1 MIFIFATLKTFKFLK
16 FTMRNLHFKNM
27 IIESLQNE
35 KIKNLNRLITDNRF
49 RKKSGVFV
57 VEGKQENERAL
68 QFGFENVEFFIC
80 ESIFGINHPDGKIHF
95 VSSQVYEKLAY
106 RGTSEGIIG
115 IYKAKEFDLKNYQPK
130 DNASVIVVESVE
142 KPGNLGA
149 ILRSC
154 EAFGIDALIVTD
166 SRVDFYNPNVLRSSV
181 GCFFGMNVFSATNE
195 ETLSFL
201 QENSF
206 KIYTTYMDET
216 AEDLYK
222 KNFNEKSALFFG
234 TEHSGLSDFW
244 LHKGENILIPM
255 SGTIDSLNLSNA
267 VAISCYEILRQKLT
281 K

>member
-1 MIFIFATLKTFKFLK
+1 MT
-16 FTMRNLHFKNM
+16 
-27 IIESLQNE
+27 IESLQNE

-68 QFGFENVEFFIC
+68 QFGFENIEFYIC
-80 ESIFGINHPDGKIHF
+80 ENIFGINHPEGKIHF

-106 RGTSEGIIG
+106 RGSSEGIIG
-115 IYKAKEFDLKNYQPK
+115 IYKTKEFNLNEFSPK
-130 DNASVIVVESVE
+130 ENASIIVVESVE

-166 SRVDFYNPNVLRSSV
+166 TKVDFYNPNVLRSSV
-181 GCFFGMNVFSATNE
+181 GCFFGMNVFSASNE
-195 ETLSFL
+195 ETLAFL
-201 QENSF
+201 QKNNF
-206 KIYTTYMDET
+206 KIYTTFMDES

-222 KNFNEKSALFFG
+222 KNFTEKSALFFG

-244 LHKGENILIPM
+244 LNKGENILIPM

-267 VAISCYEILRQKLT
+267 VAIACYEILRQKLN

>member
-1 MIFIFATLKTFKFLK
+1 MT
-16 FTMRNLHFKNM
+16 
-27 IIESLQNE
+27 IESLQNE

-49 RKKSGVFV
+49 RKKSGIFV

-68 QFGFENVEFFIC
+68 QFGFENIEFYIC
-80 ESIFGINHPDGKIHF
+80 ENIFGINHPEGKIHF

-106 RGTSEGIIG
+106 RGSSEGIIG
-115 IYKAKEFDLKNYQPK
+115 IYKTKEFNLNEFSPK
-130 DNASVIVVESVE
+130 ENASIIVVESVE

-166 SRVDFYNPNVLRSSV
+166 TKVDFYNPNVLRSSV
-181 GCFFGMNVFSATNE
+181 GCFFGMNVFSASNE
-195 ETLSFL
+195 ETLAFL
-201 QENSF
+201 QKNNF
-206 KIYTTYMDET
+206 KIYTTFMDES

-222 KNFNEKSALFFG
+222 KNFTEKSALFFG

-244 LHKGENILIPM
+244 LNKGENILIPM
-255 SGTIDSLNLSNA
+255 AGTIDSLNLSNA
-267 VAISCYEILRQKLT
+267 VAIACYEILRQKLN

>member
-1 MIFIFATLKTFKFLK
+1 
-16 FTMRNLHFKNM
+16 M

-35 KIKNLNRLITDNRF
+35 KIKNLNRLTTDNRF

-68 QFGFENVEFFIC
+68 QFGFENIEFFIC
-80 ESIFGINHPDGKIHF
+80 EPIFGINHPKGKIYF

-106 RGTSEGIIG
+106 RGSSEGIIG
-115 IYKAKEFDLKNYQPK
+115 IYKTKEFNLNEFSPEE
-130 DNASVIVVESVE
+130 NASVIVVESVE

-166 SRVDFYNPNVLRSSV
+166 TKVDFYNPNVLRSSV

-195 ETLSFL
+195 ETLAFL
-201 QENSF
+201 QKNNF
-206 KIYTTYMDET
+206 KIYTTFMDES

-222 KNFNEKSALFFG
+222 KNFTEKSALFFG

-244 LHKGENILIPM
+244 LNKGENILIPM

-267 VAISCYEILRQKLT
+267 VAIACYEILRQKLN

>member
-1 MIFIFATLKTFKFLK
+1 MT
-16 FTMRNLHFKNM
+16 
-27 IIESLQNE
+27 IESLQNE

-68 QFGFENVEFFIC
+68 QFGFENVEFYIC
-80 ESIFGINHPDGKIHF
+80 ENIFGINHPEGKIHF

-106 RGTSEGIIG
+106 RGSSEGIIG
-115 IYKAKEFDLKNYQPK
+115 IYKTKEFNLNEFSPEE
-130 DNASVIVVESVE
+130 NASVIVVESVE

-166 SRVDFYNPNVLRSSV
+166 TKVDFYNPNVLRSSV
-181 GCFFGMNVFSATNE
+181 GCFFGMNVFSASNE
-195 ETLSFL
+195 ETLAFL
-201 QENSF
+201 QKNNF
-206 KIYTTYMDET
+206 KIYTTFMDES
-216 AEDLYK
+216 AEDLYQ
-222 KNFNEKSALFFG
+222 KNFTEKSALFFG

-244 LHKGENILIPM
+244 LNKGENILIPM
-255 SGTIDSLNLSNA
+255 AGTIDSLNLSNA
-267 VAISCYEILRQKLT
+267 VAIACYEILRQKIN

>member
-1 MIFIFATLKTFKFLK
+1 MT
-16 FTMRNLHFKNM
+16 
-27 IIESLQNE
+27 IESLQNE

-68 QFGFENVEFFIC
+68 QFGFENIEFYIC
-80 ESIFGINHPDGKIHF
+80 ENIFGINHPEGKIHF

-106 RGTSEGIIG
+106 RGSSEGIIG
-115 IYKAKEFDLKNYQPK
+115 IYKTKEFNLNEFSPEE
-130 DNASVIVVESVE
+130 NASVIVVESVE

-166 SRVDFYNPNVLRSSV
+166 TKVDFYNPNVLRSSV
-181 GCFFGMNVFSATNE
+181 GCFFGMNVFSASNE
-195 ETLSFL
+195 ETLAFL
-201 QENSF
+201 QKNNF
-206 KIYTTYMDET
+206 KIYTTFMDES
-216 AEDLYK
+216 AEDLYQ
-222 KNFNEKSALFFG
+222 KNFSEKSALFFG

-244 LHKGENILIPM
+244 LNKGENILIPM
-255 SGTIDSLNLSNA
+255 AGTIDSLNLSNA
-267 VAISCYEILRQKLT
+267 VAIACYEILRQKLN

>member
-1 MIFIFATLKTFKFLK
+1 
-16 FTMRNLHFKNM
+16 M

-49 RKKSGVFV
+49 RKKSGIFV

-68 QFGFENVEFFIC
+68 QFGFENIEFYIY
-80 ESIFGINHPDGKIHF
+80 ENIFGINHPEGKIHF

-106 RGTSEGIIG
+106 RGSSEGIIG
-115 IYKAKEFDLKNYQPK
+115 IYKTKEFNLNEFSPK
-130 DNASVIVVESVE
+130 ENASIIVVESVE

-166 SRVDFYNPNVLRSSV
+166 TKVDFYNPNVLRSSV
-181 GCFFGMNVFSATNE
+181 GCFFGMNVFSASNE
-195 ETLSFL
+195 ETLAFL
-201 QENSF
+201 QKNNF
-206 KIYTTYMDET
+206 KIYTTFMDES
-216 AEDLYK
+216 AEDLYQ
-222 KNFNEKSALFFG
+222 KNFTEKSALFFG

-244 LHKGENILIPM
+244 LNKGENILIPM
-255 SGTIDSLNLSNA
+255 AGTIDSLNLSNA
-267 VAISCYEILRQKLT
+267 VAIACYEILRQKLN

>member
-1 MIFIFATLKTFKFLK
+1 
-16 FTMRNLHFKNM
+16 M

-57 VEGKQENERAL
+57 VEGQQENERAL

-80 ESIFGINHPDGKIHF
+80 ESIFGINHPEGKKHF

-106 RGTSEGIIG
+106 RGSSEGIIG
-115 IYKAKEFDLKNYQPK
+115 IYKTKEFNLNEFSPK
-130 DNASVIVVESVE
+130 ENASIIVVESVE

-166 SRVDFYNPNVLRSSV
+166 TKVDFYNPNVLRSSV

-195 ETLSFL
+195 ETLAFL
-201 QENSF
+201 QKNNF
-206 KIYTTYMDET
+206 KIYTTFMDES

-222 KNFNEKSALFFG
+222 KNFTEKSALFFG

-244 LHKGENILIPM
+244 LNKGENILIPM
-255 SGTIDSLNLSNA
+255 AGTIDSLNLSNA
-267 VAISCYEILRQKLT
+267 VAIACYEILRQKLN

>member
-1 MIFIFATLKTFKFLK
+1 
-16 FTMRNLHFKNM
+16 M

-68 QFGFENVEFFIC
+68 QFGFENIEFYIC
-80 ESIFGINHPDGKIHF
+80 ENIFGINHPEGKIHF

-106 RGTSEGIIG
+106 RGSSEGIIG
-115 IYKAKEFDLKNYQPK
+115 IYKTKEFNLNEFSPK
-130 DNASVIVVESVE
+130 ENASIIVVESVE

-154 EAFGIDALIVTD
+154 EAFGINALIVTD
-166 SRVDFYNPNVLRSSV
+166 TKVDFYNPNVLRSSV
-181 GCFFGMNVFSATNE
+181 GCFFGMNVFSASNE
-195 ETLSFL
+195 ETLAFL
-201 QENSF
+201 QKNNF
-206 KIYTTYMDET
+206 KIYTTFMDES

-222 KNFNEKSALFFG
+222 KNFTEKSALFFG

-244 LHKGENILIPM
+244 LNKGENILIPM

-267 VAISCYEILRQKLT
+267 VAIACYEILRQKLE

>member
-1 MIFIFATLKTFKFLK
+1 MT
-16 FTMRNLHFKNM
+16 
-27 IIESLQNE
+27 IESLQNE

-49 RKKSGVFV
+49 RKKSGIFV

-68 QFGFENVEFFIC
+68 QFGFENIEFYIC
-80 ESIFGINHPDGKIHF
+80 ENIFGINHPEGKIHF

-106 RGTSEGIIG
+106 RGSSEGIIG
-115 IYKAKEFDLKNYQPK
+115 IYKTKEFNLNEFSPEE
-130 DNASVIVVESVE
+130 NASVIVVESVE

-166 SRVDFYNPNVLRSSV
+166 TKVDFYNPNVLRSSV
-181 GCFFGMNVFSATNE
+181 GCFFGMNVFSASNE
-195 ETLSFL
+195 ETLAFL
-201 QENSF
+201 QKNNF
-206 KIYTTYMDET
+206 KIYTTFMDES

-222 KNFNEKSALFFG
+222 KNFTEKSALFFG

-244 LHKGENILIPM
+244 LNKGENILIPM

-267 VAISCYEILRQKLT
+267 VAIACYEILRQKLN

>member
-1 MIFIFATLKTFKFLK
+1 MV
-16 FTMRNLHFKNM
+16 
-27 IIESLQNE
+27 IESLQNE

-57 VEGKQENERAL
+57 VEGKQENERAV
-68 QFGFENVEFFIC
+68 QFGFENVEYFIC
-80 ESIFGINHPDGKIHF
+80 ENIFGINHPEGKIHF
-95 VSSQVYEKLAY
+95 VSPQIYEKLAY

-115 IYKAKEFDLKNYQPK
+115 IYKTKEFDLNSFQPK
-130 DNASVIVVESVE
+130 ENASIIVVESVE

-166 SRVDFYNPNVLRSSV
+166 TKVDFYNPNVLRNSV
-181 GCFFGMNVFSATNE
+181 GCFFGMNVFSASNE
-195 ETLSFL
+195 ETLAFL
-201 QENSF
+201 QKNNF
-206 KIYTTYMDET
+206 KIYTTFMDES

-222 KNFNEKSALFFG
+222 KNFKEKSALFFG

-244 LHKGENILIPM
+244 LNKGENILIPM

-267 VAISCYEILRQKLT
+267 VAISCYEILRQKL
-281 K
+281 

>member
-1 MIFIFATLKTFKFLK
+1 MT
-16 FTMRNLHFKNM
+16 
-27 IIESLQNE
+27 IESLQNE
-35 KIKNLNRLITDNRF
+35 KIKNMNRLITDNRF

-68 QFGFENVEFFIC
+68 QFGFENIEFFIC
-80 ESIFGINHPDGKIHF
+80 EPIFGINHPKGKIYF

-106 RGTSEGIIG
+106 RGSSEGIIG
-115 IYKAKEFDLKNYQPK
+115 IYKTKEFNLNEFSPEE
-130 DNASVIVVESVE
+130 NASVIVVESVE

-166 SRVDFYNPNVLRSSV
+166 TKVDFYNPNVLRSSV
-181 GCFFGMNVFSATNE
+181 GCFFGMNVFSASNE
-195 ETLSFL
+195 ETLAFL
-201 QENSF
+201 QENQF
-206 KIYTTYMDET
+206 KIFTTFMDES
-216 AEDLYK
+216 AEDIYK

-244 LHKGENILIPM
+244 LNKGENILIPM

-267 VAISCYEILRQKLT
+267 VAITCYEILRQKLT